1 VWISWPKAIW
11 KKINE
16 PGPLDVDAIKRIG
29 ADLNTALPPR

>member
-16 PGPLDVDAIKRIG
+16 PGPLDADAVKRIG
-29 ADLNTALPPR
+29 AHLDAKLRPR